1 MSPLLITILAVK
13 ATMILGVI
21 FPLGL
26 ASFGFYFLKLSSM
39 PVVNLMI
46 AAASFVLL
54 VAAWKFFVTK
64 FSATRFLVN
73 ALVLYVVLE
82 VGFLIITGDREP
94 YSLGALRW
102 AAQHVV
108 VLFSVLR
115 WDILFVLFLAVICL
129 AGLSRWPTGDG
140 AVRIRR
146 LAILIQ
152 VPLVLVSSL
161 ELAYYLKTGVTG
173 SSQLFTY
180 AVTHGPDIW
189 PIVKSELDWI
199 LALVIIAPLFAIAYV
214 AKVAL
219 PSCQLQAGASDGHNI
234 RRIGPFIWPVF
245 LLLIIVPGL
254 NSNAHYFQFEQNI
267 HSTILSESI
276 SSSFANNENDGF
288 IGFAETGQMLF
299 DTRQLKLVPTPA
311 STRSNVILVILESAG
326 VNATSVYD
334 GNAANTPFLK
344 KFSANSMVVEEMY
357 VVVPRTLASWISVLQ
372 GVYPAASKLTT
383 RWGDRLEQEGVGFAS
398 LPELLRPYGYKSAF
412 FTPTHLDYEN
422 ERQLIANIGF
432 DDVVSKRD
440 YQPDG
445 FEIVNYFGWED
456 RIMTQPILD
465 WVDNQ
470 SENDAPIFLTVMTN
484 VGHHDYNPP
493 SSWPMR
499 EYDTA
504 LGEQHNDYLNSLAY
518 IDSFLRDLFADLE
531 KRRVFDDSLVII
543 VGDHGESFGEHG
555 KNHHMAV
562 MYEESLH
569 VPAIIHSTSTRSQV
583 RSIPGLWQLPDIF
596 PTIIDLLGYEISG
609 GRVAGTSLLG
619 NVPKARR
626 IFFAGSLDNSYLGM
640 REGSLK
646 YVYYFGRR
654 PMEVYDI
661 DVDREEKNDLGGML
675 DEETARQIE
684 NDIKSWYRSVS
695 SGLSGKYR

>member
-1 MSPLLITILAVK
+1 MSPLLFTILVAK

-26 ASFGFYFLKLSSM
+26 GSFGFYFHKLSSV

-46 AAASFVLL
+46 AAASFVLV
-54 VAAWKFFVTK
+54 VAAWKFSIK
-64 FSATRFLVN
+64 KSSAARFLVN
-73 ALVLYVVLE
+73 ALALFVVLE
-82 VGFLIITGDREP
+82 VGFLIVTGSREP
-94 YSLGALRW
+94 FSFEATRW
-102 AAQHVV
+102 VAQHAV

-129 AGLSRWPTGDG
+129 AGLSRWPTGKG
-140 AVRIRR
+140 AVRVKG

-161 ELAYYLKTGVTG
+161 ELAYYLRTGVTG
-173 SSQLFTY
+173 SSSLFTY

-199 LALVIIAPLFAIAYV
+199 LTLVIIVPLFVIVYV
-214 AKVAL
+214 AKVVL
-219 PSCQLQAGASDGHNI
+219 PSWQLQAVASGEHST
-234 RRIGPFIWPVF
+234 RRIGPFIGSV
-245 LLLIIVPGL
+245 LLLIVVPNL
-254 NSNAHYFQFEQNI
+254 NSNAHYFQFEQSI
-267 HSTILSESI
+267 HATILSDSV
-276 SSSFANNENDGF
+276 SSSSAKNENEEFVGV
-288 IGFAETGQMLF
+288 AEADQMLF

-326 VNATSVYD
+326 INATSVYD

-344 KFSANSMVVEEMY
+344 EFSENSMVVEEMY

-372 GVYPAASKLTT
+372 GVYPAASNLTT
-383 RWGDRLEQEGVGFAS
+383 RWGDRLEQEGGGFAS

-412 FTPTHLDYEN
+412 FTPTHLDFEN

-456 RIMTQPILD
+456 RIMSRPILD
-465 WVDNQ
+465 WVDKQ
-470 SENDAPIFLTVMTN
+470 SENDTPMFLTVMTN

-493 SSWPMR
+493 SSWPKSK
-499 EYDTA
+499 YDTA
-504 LGEQHNDYLNSLAY
+504 LGEQHNDYLNSMAY
-518 IDSFLRDLFADLE
+518 IDSFLRDLFAELK

-583 RSIPGLWQLPDIF
+583 KSIPGLWQLPDLF
-596 PTIIDLLGYEISG
+596 PTVIDLLGYEISG

-619 NVPKARR
+619 NVPETRR

-661 DVDREEKNDLGGML
+661 DVDREEKNDLGGNL
-675 DEETARQIE
+675 DEDTVRQIE
-684 NDIKSWYRSVS
+684 NDIKGWYRSVS
-695 SGLSGKYR
+695 SGLSGKY